1 MTRNTRPHGISGT
14 VKWSIDNE
22 GLMLFEPIDD
32 SEGMLNEPEGVVG
45 DKLERGWNC
54 YCEIVKRIK
63 AVGKIYLPIDSSFM
77 FCDCSSLI
85 DFDSSNFDTSKT
97 LNMHSMF
104 CGCSS
109 LTSLDLSNFDTS
121 NVKDMSYMFYRC
133 YSLRTLNLSCL
144 KRLDNKRSFFMLKS
158 CNSLSNLMVP
168 KCTEKATNSSILPAM
183 LCSYVPNSITVL
195 LEYFEKFLNTDLSE
209 EKKRLKVILRKGHI
223 DGITAWKAEN
233 RPDEKV
239 RGILKILQAHK
250 VGCEELKTNNFQLLV
265 EMGVVSDINA
275 YLSGVPLEDILA

>member
-1 MTRNTRPHGISGT
+1 
-14 VKWSIDNE
+14 
-22 GLMLFEPIDD
+22 
-32 SEGMLNEPEGVVG
+32 
-45 DKLERGWNC
+45 
-54 YCEIVKRIK
+54 
-63 AVGKIYLPIDSSFM
+63 
-77 FCDCSSLI
+77 
-85 DFDSSNFDTSKT
+85 
-97 LNMHSMF
+97 
-104 CGCSS
+104 
-109 LTSLDLSNFDTS
+109 
-121 NVKDMSYMFYRC
+121 
-133 YSLRTLNLSCL
+133 
-144 KRLDNKRSFFMLKS
+144 
-158 CNSLSNLMVP
+158 
-168 KCTEKATNSSILPAM
+168 M